1 MRAVEYN
8 MRDIGRGQPELEK
21 AVRLFQIH
29 LLRVIKLPIVITGK
43 TPANAVISKASLKP
57 MVKTLPVWET
67 QLLEV
72 K

>member
-43 TPANAVISKASLKP
+43 TPSQCSYQQSLTQTDGQDLTSVGNAV
-57 MVKTLPVWET
+57 T
-67 QLLEV
+67 
-72 K
+72 